1 MSTAIPP
8 NPNAIIRALLDIA
21 QAAYVLIHS
30 PSKEMGDNLRV
41 QMALLEE
48 LPQYC
53 NNPVNGPCR
62 ARKYL
67 ESFLVGGSTLTT
79 IAADVQR
86 DGIEFEAQVWKAPA
100 TGPGFTPTAEFP
112 ASGPISHD
120 FYTHRSAWRDIIVK
134 CIEQTKAGRTIDHE
148 RDLMDIEADTSYL
161 EHELRAFDRAM
172 DSLPPLQSKIGAP
185 AERRMRPRF
194 VEPIKP
200 EASDTRPIV
209 DATRPLFEKA
219 MKSHGYRTEIDE
231 LGLYKGLTEHRWD
244 GWRDAVETMGFRT
257 SEAEDIGSM
266 REARAAMDAV
276 CNALTKHVP
285 GWQVLTPRG
294 MDSAVQAIEQL
305 ATTAKNEI
313 RTNMLADTA
322 DEALRIINDADVLKN
337 LVELFT
343 MRDPGTSVTIRE
355 QIPHLYED
363 FKWKLDIMPR
373 GDRAARTYESTSI
386 HQVIVVAHK
395 GEQDHE
401 YPEPEMCAY
410 CGMSFETPC
419 DAPPTGPCEQANN
432 AFHGSD
438 PTKPRPPAPAPET
451 PWTADAVRAAQH
463 AMDNALMLTGR
474 ERATTLLVT
483 IKEIMGVPA
492 AKNIINAYGP
502 GKLNDIPDTYLNNVI
517 AAAEEVLKKVVE

>member
-30 PSKEMGDNLRV
+30 PGKDMADNLKKQV
-41 QMALLEE
+41 NVLED

-62 ARKYL
+62 ASKYL
-67 ESFLVGGSTLTT
+67 ESFLVGGSALTT

-86 DGIEFEAQVWKAPA
+86 DGTEFKEHTWNAPV

-120 FYTHRSAWRDIIVK
+120 FYAHRNSWR
-134 CIEQTKAGRTIDHE
+134 AGIALLVEGDYG
-148 RDLMDIEADTSYL
+148 DPDYWK
-161 EHELRAFDRAM
+161 HELRAFDRAF
-172 DSLPPLQSKIGAP
+172 DSLPPQH
-185 AERRMRPRF
+185 ERRLRERMIEPAIPVVGKEAL
-194 VEPIKP
+194 VE
-200 EASDTRPIV
+200 
-209 DATRPLFEKA
+209 ATRPLFVKA
-219 MKSHGYRTEIDE
+219 MQAEGYRTD
-231 LGLYKGLTEHRWD
+231 LDNSAPDYNVVAHRWE
-244 GWRDAVETMGFRT
+244 GWRAAVESMGFKVSP
-257 SEAEDIGSM
+257 SEA
-266 REARAAMDAV
+266 
-276 CNALTKHVP
+276 L
-285 GWQVLTPRG
+285 
-294 MDSAVQAIEQL
+294 
-305 ATTAKNEI
+305 
-313 RTNMLADTA
+313 TNMLADTA
-322 DEALRIINDADVLKN
+322 DEALRIINDAGLLKN

-343 MRDPGTSVTIRE
+343 MRDPGTTVKIYQSSRE
-355 QIPHLYED
+355 N
-363 FKWKLDIMPR
+363 
-373 GDRAARTYESTSI
+373 AATPWCLNVHEEGKVARHYRSTSP
-386 HQVIVVAHK
+386 HQVIAVAHK

-451 PWTADAVRAAQH
+451 AWTADAVRAAQH

>member
-30 PSKEMGDNLRV
+30 PGKDMADNLKKQV
-41 QMALLEE
+41 NVLED

-62 ARKYL
+62 ASKYL
-67 ESFLVGGSTLTT
+67 ESFLVGGSALTT

-86 DGIEFEAQVWKAPA
+86 DGTEFKEHTWNAPA

-120 FYTHRSAWRDIIVK
+120 FYAHRNSWR
-134 CIEQTKAGRTIDHE
+134 AGIALLVEGDYG
-148 RDLMDIEADTSYL
+148 DPDYWK
-161 EHELRAFDRAM
+161 HELRAFDRAF
-172 DSLPPLQSKIGAP
+172 DSLPPQH
-185 AERRMRPRF
+185 ERRLRERMIEPAIPVVGKEAL
-194 VEPIKP
+194 VE
-200 EASDTRPIV
+200 
-209 DATRPLFEKA
+209 ATRPLFVKA
-219 MKSHGYRTEIDE
+219 MQAEGYRTD
-231 LGLYKGLTEHRWD
+231 LDNSAPDYNVVAHRWE
-244 GWRDAVETMGFRT
+244 GWRAAVESMGFKPA
-257 SEAEDIGSM
+257 SDDIGAL
-266 REARAAMDAV
+266 REQAEAWNAV
-276 CNALTKHVP
+276 ADVLHKSVP
-285 GWQVLTPRG
+285 GWAALSTRG
-294 MDSAVQAIEQL
+294 MDAAVQAIEQL
-305 ATTAKNEI
+305 ATSTKNEI

-322 DEALRIINDADVLKN
+322 DEALRIINDAGLLKN
-337 LVELFT
+337 LVELLSEPWS
-343 MRDPGTSVTIRE
+343 RLTIGE
-355 QIPHLYED
+355 
-363 FKWKLDIMPR
+363 FKGLGWRLDVEPA
-373 GDRAARTYESTSI
+373 GDRKARSYCSSSLR
-386 HQVIVVAHK
+386 QVIVVAHK

-451 PWTADAVRAAQH
+451 AWTADAVRAAQH